1 VQQSMSL
8 KVYLALDI
16 IHEQH
21 YIHYSWVETGEHTT
35 DKKAQKFTAQL
46 QCIRICYSKNRKSL
60 RRTHEFMTGTNYLSP
75 NQLQKYYQKF
85 PSEQ

>member
-1 VQQSMSL
+1 MSL

-46 QCIRICYSKNRKSL
+46 QCIRICYSKNRKLLGEHMNS
-60 RRTHEFMTGTNYLSP
+60 MTGTNYLSS
-75 NQLQKYYQKF
+75 NHLQKYYQKF
-85 PSEQ
+85 LTEQQ